1 VLCPLR
7 YKPTPAPAP
16 VCSPPENLIRRLSLQ
31 RTPQKSIAAQTQVEP
46 QRLPSRILCET
57 STLRTARVLN
67 LTIEYPDRG
76 LDAKKDKMSTKK
88 IVILVVVLVVVAI
101 GASALIYLHIQSG
114 ITKVATGKVVRQD
127 LIATV
132 SGTGQIKPRTYVNVG
147 ATSFG
152 RITHLYVKEGDHVK
166 KGDILARV
174 ESVQPEATVDAQQ
187 AAIASSKTDISS
199 FIAAET
205 TAQANIDEA
214 KADLEQKQLDFN
226 RAQALYKDQLI
237 AKQDFDAKQA
247 AFDVSKATVAQRVA
261 ALAQAKAQTDSQ
273 RGHLNQAQATQRA
286 NFDALDKTI
295 SRAPFDGLV
304 TNVPVREGE
313 TVVVGIQNSEGSTL
327 MTLADMSVITA
338 EVKVDE
344 TDIVNMA
351 LGQSA
356 DVTVDA
362 LPGRI
367 FKGHVTEVG
376 DQALLRTTGI
386 ATSQSTTGTE
396 EAKDFKV
403 VVTLDQL
410 PGEDLDG
417 LRPGLSTTAKI
428 TVAKR
433 AGILTIPIQAL
444 VQRDPALEKTLAAN
458 NGKPPAA
465 QASAVG
471 DASTAQPQLS
481 QGVYVLSTSTGKL
494 RVNFIPVTTGVTGAT
509 DIEVL
514 SGLAAGDEIV
524 TGRYQILRALKSGTP
539 VKRDNSTPPTA
550 DTSS

>member
-1 VLCPLR
+1 M
-7 YKPTPAPAP
+7 
-16 VCSPPENLIRRLSLQ
+16 
-31 RTPQKSIAAQTQVEP
+31 
-46 QRLPSRILCET
+46 SRIVKIILIV
-57 STLRTARVLN
+57 AAVL
-67 LTIEYPDRG
+67 
-76 LDAKKDKMSTKK
+76 
-88 IVILVVVLVVVAI
+88 LVGGVAV
-101 GASALIYLHIQSG
+101 GLIYHHQSS
-114 ITKVATGKVVRQD
+114 IVKVATGKVLRQD
-127 LIATV
+127 LTSVV
-132 SGTGQIKPRTYVNVG
+132 SGTGQIKPKTYVNIG

-152 RITHLYVKEGDHVK
+152 RITHLYVKEGDHVHQ
-166 KGDILARV
+166 GDILARV

-187 AAIASSKTDISS
+187 ANIASSRTDIASYA
-199 FIAAET
+199 AAEN
-205 TAQANIDEA
+205 TAQANIAEA
-214 KADLEQKQLDFN
+214 KADLEQKKLDFD
-226 RAQALYKDQLI
+226 RAQELYKDQLI
-237 AKQDFDAKQA
+237 AKQDFDAKKA
-247 AFDVSKATVAQRVA
+247 AFDMSNATLNQRVA
-261 ALAQAKAQTDSQ
+261 ALAQAQAQTASQ
-273 RGHLNQAQATQRA
+273 RAHLDQAMASQRA

-313 TVVVGIQNSEGSTL
+313 TVVVGIQNAEGSTL

-351 LGQSA
+351 LGQPA

-410 PGEDLDG
+410 PGEDLND
-417 LRPGLSTTAKI
+417 LRPGLSTTARI
-428 TVAKR
+428 TVAHKPQVV
-433 AGILTIPIQAL
+433 IIPIQAL
-444 VQRDPALEKTLAAN
+444 VQRDPALEQLYSDNK
-458 NGKPPAA
+458 GKPSAA
-465 QASAVG
+465 QLSDEA
-471 DASTAQPQLS
+471 TANPTPKVV
-481 QGVYVLSTSTGKL
+481 QGVYTLATVDGTL
-494 RVNFIPVTTGVTGAT
+494 RPTFVPVTTGITGAT

-514 SGLAAGDEIV
+514 SGVNAGDEIV
-524 TGRYQILRALKSGTP
+524 TGRYQILRNLKSGIQ
-539 VKRDNSTPPTA
+539 VKRDNSPVVTTDT